1 MHTCV
6 SASREGVCVSVSL
19 CLDRD
24 VLYSLHAWLTVRA
37 GSEKDRLDVCFPDC
51 VEDRSPSV
59 VSLTVDEATFHSAF
73 VPTYT
78 EHTERF
84 IRLFFRRNC
93 TLAGVSRG
101 KCFFMLW
108 KTKTKETTVYPVVKC
123 IIVDSLRT
131 DSAISQAFPSK
142 LFCLIHFVI
151 QMFSSCCMWV
161 KVKTVASFLSP
172 LCDKHLKSHLSFTQR
187 AAFL

>member
-59 VSLTVDEATFHSAF
+59 VSLTVDEATFHPAF

-101 KCFFMLW
+101 KCFFTLW

-142 LFCLIHFVI
+142 LFLLD
-151 QMFSSCCMWV
+151 
-161 KVKTVASFLSP
+161 SFCHSDVLQLLHVGKSENCRFISFPP
-172 LCDKHLKSHLSFTQR
+172 LW
-187 AAFL
+187 